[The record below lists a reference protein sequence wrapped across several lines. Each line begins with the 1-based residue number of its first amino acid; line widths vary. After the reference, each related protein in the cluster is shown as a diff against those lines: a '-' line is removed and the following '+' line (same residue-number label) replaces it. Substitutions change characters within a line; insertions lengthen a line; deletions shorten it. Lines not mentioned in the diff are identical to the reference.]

1 MPNNITPSAGETPLP
16 RIHKP
21 LPHPLN
27 CARNPHAQGKPKAV
41 DRSTDDIVAVKKM
54 TAWSLRCH
62 KVEEQSH
69 AW

>member
-1 MPNNITPSAGETPLP
+1 MPNNITPSADKTPLP
-16 RIHKP
+16 RIPKP
-21 LPHPLN
+21 LAPPLN
-27 CARNPHAQGKPKAV
+27 CARNPYAQGKRKPD
-41 DRSTDDIVAVKKM
+41 DRSTDGMVAVKKM